1 LKRLLAGSLRYKLI
15 GIVLLTTLA
24 ALLLALAAIIAY
36 DLRAYRQSWLND
48 ASTNAEL
55 LGQTSA
61 PSLAFD
67 DPAVAQENLDLLRLR
82 PQVQA
87 AAIFTPRGALF
98 ASYHRPGDTSE
109 LPKLPEAEG
118 VHIDQRSLVLF
129 RRIVR
134 NGEILG
140 TVYQRS
146 DYELYGRLLDY
157 ALISLAVIAVS
168 MGVAYLLSAQ
178 LQRIVTRPVLAIA
191 SIARDVVAHGDY
203 SRRAEKLSNDEVG
216 LLVDGF
222 NSMLSEIERRT
233 AALQVSNDALADQ
246 IAERTRVE
254 QQVLELNAEL
264 EDRVRDRTAQLE
276 AANHELEAFSY
287 SVSHDLRAP
296 LRAIDGFS
304 QALIEDFPNDV
315 PEEAQRYLSR
325 IRAGTARMG
334 QLIEDLL
341 NLSRLSRGTLQR
353 TEVDVS
359 ELARQILAELRL
371 REPGRQVDAY
381 VWDGLHADADAQLL
395 RVVFDNLIGNAWK
408 FTARVEHPRIEVG
421 AMRDGERRVFFVRD
435 NGAGFDMRF
444 ADKLFSPFQ
453 RLHGA
458 QEFSGTGIGL
468 ATVQRV
474 VHRHGGRIW
483 ADAHV
488 GKGAAFYFTLQ
499 PAEVAEAVPATD
511 AAAAHS

>member
-1 LKRLLAGSLRYKLI
+1 LKRLLARSLRYKLI
-15 GIVLLTTLA
+15 GVVLLTTLV
-24 ALLLALAAIIAY
+24 ALLLALVAIIAY
-36 DLRAYRQSWLND
+36 DLQAYRRTWLDD
-48 ASTNAEL
+48 ARTNVEL
-55 LGQTSA
+55 LGQMSA
-61 PSLAFD
+61 PALAFD
-67 DPAVAQENLDLLRLR
+67 DPSAAQENLDLLRLR

-87 AAIFTPRGALF
+87 AAIFTARGALF
-98 ASYHRPGDTSE
+98 ASYHRAGDGSA
-109 LPKLPEAEG
+109 LPKLPEADGYE
-118 VHIDQRSLVLF
+118 IDRRSLVLF
-129 RRIVR
+129 QRIVR

-146 DYELYGRLLDY
+146 DYELHGRLLDY
-157 ALISLAVIAVS
+157 VLIGLAVIVVS

-191 SIARDVVAHGDY
+191 AIARDVVAHGDY
-203 SRRAEKLSNDEVG
+203 SRRAEKLSDDEVG

-222 NSMLSEIERRT
+222 NSMLTEIERRT
-233 AALQVSNDALADQ
+233 AALQVSNAALADQ

-254 QQVLELNAEL
+254 QQVLQLNAEL

-276 AANHELEAFSY
+276 AANQELEAFSY

-304 QALIEDFPNDV
+304 QALVEDFPNDV
-315 PEEAQRYLSR
+315 PEEAQRYLTR
-325 IRAGTARMG
+325 IRAATARMG

-353 TEVDVS
+353 SEVDVS
-359 ELARQILAELRL
+359 ELARQVLAELRQ
-371 REPGRQVDAY
+371 REPDRQVEAY
-381 VWDGLHADADAQLL
+381 VWDGLHVEADPQLL

-408 FTARVEHPRIEVG
+408 FTARAEHPRIEVG

-444 ADKLFSPFQ
+444 ADKLFAPFQ

-458 QEFSGTGIGL
+458 HEFGGTGIGL

-499 PAEVAEAVPATD
+499 PAEGIEPSHAKGD
-511 AAAAHS
+511 AAAHS